1 MSSPLNQLTFDSSS
15 GTLYGNNDGDNS
27 NQTQV
32 IYELNRDLLLRR
44 LETSSLILNE
54 LLSVL
59 EEPKNNQMQDQSSY
73 NTKIDIN
80 FDTLVNNDLIK
91 LFNLDFKT
99 SSKNQIITRSA
110 DEKYESWSLQSDNL
124 KNFKDLEI
132 ADDTL
137 TNTFISKLNDLGQ
150 HLDNL
155 INRVIN
161 PNSKILVCGDLN
173 SGKSSFV
180 NKLLALTNEEGKCV
194 TSPVD
199 QLPLTS
205 VFIEFRHVSFN
216 DKYKKAEIHAVKK
229 SNSNNDHIINV
240 MEAYNSFE
248 ENTYDVYD
256 LEELDTIINDEES
269 KNKYGLLVVY
279 VEENS
284 EINKQH
290 SILKN
295 GVVDCSVIDSPG
307 LNVDDFITN
316 DIFSK
321 QETIDLII
329 FVVNAENQL
338 TLSGKDFIKAAK
350 AEKSF
355 IFFIVNKFDQIKNK
369 EKCSNLIMDQIA
381 ELTPLTYKQHSE
393 FVHCISS
400 KPNDGDDNNGNEDD
414 KKDPDFDK
422 LREAIKNF
430 VVLKKSKNK
439 LEPAQTFLNN
449 FLKDL
454 YFLTD
459 FNIKIYKSRIQIV
472 SDMLTQIRPEIEKM
486 SSANMDINK
495 KIDYLIDEVVDTG
508 YDFVREGITKSLDDV
523 EIPEYKG
530 LTSIHE
536 YVLENIEY
544 MKGKIDMSVISGE
557 NHAREITKNAVNTI
571 YDYSSVPD
579 SNRLIFDDKVMFSSK
594 SDYSHSI
601 SGGSYNFTDGI
612 EVFFQFQDL
621 FEPSWDGFVN
631 FLIAGNTM
639 LDTDKQ
645 KDIGSITSTNYG
657 FLGDIMA
664 QMNKLAINPSL
675 IFNSRIP
682 TLALY
687 SLGGSKIISNIVYY
701 GSSFL
706 SWNSI
711 VNLTSTLAATG
722 GCLVGAYLISDL
734 PRALPYNLIKKYKE
748 ALNERDY
755 PHTEAVRITKD
766 IRKVLKIPQMELITK
781 NNSKL
786 FDIKEKEITWQSIL
800 KQLNSNLSFLTTYQ
814 DEVVQEQQRLME
826 VVLEID

>member
-1 MSSPLNQLTFDSSS
+1 MTSPSNQLTFDSSS
-15 GTLYGNNDGDNS
+15 GTLYGQNDAEIT
-27 NQTQV
+27 NQTQ
-32 IYELNRDLLLRR
+32 IMYELNRDSLLCR
-44 LETSSLILNE
+44 LEASSLILNE

-59 EEPKNNQMQDQSSY
+59 EETNTNNSQDQLAY
-73 NTKIDIN
+73 NKRIDIN

-99 SSKNQIITRSA
+99 SSKNQIITNNA
-110 DEKYESWSLQSDNL
+110 DEKYESWQLQSDDL

-132 ADDTL
+132 SDDTL
-137 TNTFISKLNDLGQ
+137 TKTFISKLNDLGQ

-155 INRVIN
+155 ITRVIN

-180 NKLLALTNEEGKCV
+180 NKLLELKDIEGKCA

-205 VFIEFRHVSFN
+205 TFVEFRHVSFN
-216 DKYKKAEIHAVKK
+216 DKHQKPEIHAVKK
-229 SNSNNDHIINV
+229 DGSENKHIINV

-248 ENTYDVYD
+248 EDTYDVYELTE
-256 LEELDTIINDEES
+256 LENLMNDEQTAD
-269 KNKYGLLVVY
+269 KYGLIVVY
-279 VEENS
+279 VEETTESKN
-284 EINKQH
+284 EQ

-295 GVVDCSVIDSPG
+295 GIVDCSVIDSPG

-369 EKCSNLIMDQIA
+369 EKCSKLIMDQIA

-400 KPNDGDDNNGNEDD
+400 KPNDDDNSNNNDDNGD
-414 KKDPDFDK
+414 KKDPDFAK

-459 FNIKIYKSRIQIV
+459 YNIKIYNSRVEIV
-472 SDMLTQIRPEIEKM
+472 SNMLTKIRPEIEKM

-508 YDFVREGITKSLDDV
+508 YDFVREGITRCLDDV
-523 EIPEYKG
+523 DIPEYKG
-530 LTSIHE
+530 ITSVHE
-536 YVLENIEY
+536 YVLENIDY
-544 MKGKIDMSVISGE
+544 MRGKIDMSVVTAE
-557 NHAREITKNAVNTI
+557 NHAREITKETVNKI
-571 YDYSSVPD
+571 YDYSGVQEHE
-579 SNRLIFDDKVMFSSK
+579 RLVFDPKVMFSGRT
-594 SDYSHSI
+594 DYFHND
-601 SGGSYNFTDGI
+601 GGHFTDGI

-621 FEPSWDGFVN
+621 FEPSWDGFVK
-631 FLIAGNTM
+631 FLVDGNSLVNANEKTE
-639 LDTDKQ
+639 
-645 KDIGSITSTNYG
+645 TNSVVESSSG
-657 FLGDIMA
+657 LFSSLIL
-664 QMNKLAINPSL
+664 QLNKLAINPSL

-687 SLGGSKIISNIVYY
+687 SLGGSKIISNIFYY

-711 VNLTSTLAATG
+711 INLTSTLAATG
-722 GCLVGAYLISDL
+722 GCLVGAYLVSDL

-748 ALNERDY
+748 ALRERDY
-755 PHTEAVRITKD
+755 AHTEAVRITKD

-786 FDIKEKEITWQSIL
+786 FDIKEKEITWQSVL
-800 KQLNSNLSFLTTYQ
+800 KQLNSNLKFLKTYQ
-814 DEVVQEQQRLME
+814 EEVVHEQQRLME
-826 VVLEID
+826 VVLEIE

>member
-1 MSSPLNQLTFDSSS
+1 MTSPSNQLTFDSSS
-15 GTLYGNNDGDNS
+15 GTLYGSNEGDNS

-59 EEPKNNQMQDQSSY
+59 EEPKNYQLHDPSIY
-73 NTKIDIN
+73 NLKVDIN

-91 LFNLDFKT
+91 LCSLDFKT
-99 SSKNQIITRSA
+99 SSKSQIITKNA
-110 DEKYESWSLQSDNL
+110 DEKYESWSLQSDSL

-137 TNTFISKLNDLGQ
+137 TKSFISKLNDLGQ

-155 INRVIN
+155 IKRVIN

-180 NKLLALTNEEGKCV
+180 NKLLGLSNEQGKSV
-194 TSPVD
+194 MSPVD
-199 QLPLTS
+199 QLPLTN

-216 DKYKKAEIHAVKK
+216 DKNKRSEIHAVKK
-229 SNSNNDHIINV
+229 SDFNEYQIINV
-240 MEAYNSFE
+240 METYNSFE
-248 ENTYDVYD
+248 TDTYDIFE
-256 LEELDTIINDEES
+256 LEELETLINDEEI

-279 VEENS
+279 VEENEKMIKS
-284 EINKQH
+284 H

-316 DIFSK
+316 DIFTK

-369 EKCSNLIMDQIA
+369 DKCSKLIMDQIA

-400 KPNDGDDNNGNEDD
+400 KPDDDDNKNDNNDTNDD

-449 FLKDL
+449 FLRDL

-459 FNIKIYKSRIQIV
+459 FNIKIYNSRIQIV
-472 SDMLTQIRPEIEKM
+472 SDMLTKIRPEIEKM
-486 SSANMDINK
+486 SSSNMDINK
-495 KIDYLIDEVVDTG
+495 KIDYLIDKVVDSG
-508 YDFVREGITKSLDDV
+508 YDFVREGITKCLDDV

-530 LTSIHE
+530 ITSVHE
-536 YVLENIEY
+536 YILENIEY
-544 MKGKIDMSVISGE
+544 MKSKIDLSVIIGE
-557 NHAREITKNAVNTI
+557 NHAREITKDAVSKI
-571 YDYSSVPD
+571 YDYSSVPEE
-579 SNRLIFDDKVMFSSK
+579 NRLVFDPKVMFSTK
-594 SDYSHSI
+594 SDYSHNNN
-601 SGGSYNFTDGI
+601 YHFTDGI

-621 FEPSWDGFVN
+621 FEPSWDGFVK
-631 FLIAGNTM
+631 FLVDGNTM
-639 LDTDKQ
+639 LDSNKEDDAVATTSYGI
-645 KDIGSITSTNYG
+645 IGNIITQ
-657 FLGDIMA
+657 I
-664 QMNKLAINPSL
+664 NKLAINPSL

-687 SLGGSKIISNIVYY
+687 SLGGSKIVSNVFYY

-711 VNLTSTLAATG
+711 ANLATTIAATG

-748 ALNERDY
+748 ALKERDY

-800 KQLNSNLSFLTTYQ
+800 KQLNSNLKFLSTYQ

-826 VVLEID
+826 IVLEVE